1 MKFVYFGHSR
11 MLYNTEEEKKSIEI
25 IRNTFPNY
33 SIVNPNTRKH
43 QRNCNI
49 VDDGIP
55 GTEMPY
61 FLNLTKM
68 CEFGVFLVY
77 DENKWSP
84 GSYTEASYMIN
95 NCKPVF
101 LINIKDWSIRKIS
114 KIKNHYGFD
123 EEKRKL
129 LKEGKD
135 PSIVY
140 ENG

>member
-11 MLYNTEEEKKSIEI
+11 MLYNTEEEKKAIEI
-25 IRNTFPNY
+25 IRRKFSDY
-33 SIVNPNTRKH
+33 AVLNPNTKKH
-43 QRNCNI
+43 QINCNEEQ
-49 VDDGIP
+49 GAP
-55 GTEMPY
+55 GTEMEY
-61 FLNLTKM
+61 FLNMTKM

-84 GSYTEASYMIN
+84 GSYTEATYMLSCNKKVYLLNIN
-95 NCKPVF
+95 NWRMKR
-101 LINIKDWSIRKIS
+101 IKE
-114 KIKNHYGFD
+114 IKNHYSFN

-135 PSIVY
+135 PAVVY

>member
-1 MKFVYFGHSR
+1 
-11 MLYNTEEEKKSIEI
+11 MLYNTSEEEKAIEI
-25 IRNTFPNY
+25 IKRRFPDY
-33 SIVNPNTRKH
+33 AILNPNTRKH
-43 QRNCNI
+43 QTNCNE
-49 VDDGIP
+49 VDKGIP

-95 NCKPVF
+95 DNKKVY
-101 LINIKDWSIRKIS
+101 LLSINNWRMKRVREIENYYDF
-114 KIKNHYGFD
+114 N
-123 EEKRKL
+123 EEKEKL
-129 LKEGKD
+129 IKQGKD
-135 PSIVY
+135 PAIIY